1 MSEILRMLWSRLYRE
16 IDGEGNIDVQGN
28 IDVEGSIGFWRPCSS
43 ASTCL

>member
-16 IDGEGNIDVQGN
+16 IDVEGNIDVQGN

-43 ASTCL
+43 ACTCL